1 MCLIMK
7 PVFLSVAVLALVGCS
22 SAQIPFPRGTC
33 SAAKPGI
40 PADIAVQREAALQ
53 NGNEFRR
60 RHGAQPLTV
69 DPTLEAEAQKFAE
82 LLASKHAF
90 IRGPRPGQNLIGIPC
105 DSGSKLYPSD
115 PSIPSAVSKWYGNS
129 RPYCVNPATAYVP
142 VGAPLGHFPTMV
154 WKASEKVGYGAAVAE
169 NGLMVI
175 VARYFPEAT
184 ADPAAVQ
191 KNVQCE
197 RIP

>member
-1 MCLIMK
+1 MNSVL
-7 PVFLSVAVLALVGCS
+7 LSVAVLALVGWN

-60 RHGAQPLTV
+60 RHGAKPLTV
-69 DPTLEAEAQKFAE
+69 DSTLEAEAQKYAE
-82 LLASKHAF
+82 LLASRRTF
-90 IRGPRPGQNLIGIPC
+90 VRGPQPGQNLIGIPC
-105 DSGSKLYPSD
+105 DNGSKLYPSD
-115 PSIPSAVSKWYGNS
+115 PSIPSANVHWYGDFP
-129 RPYCVNPATAYVP
+129 PYCHNPATAYVP
-142 VGAPLGHFPTMV
+142 VGAPLGNFATMV
-154 WKASEKVGYGAAVAE
+154 WKASEKVGYGAAVAS
-169 NGLMVI
+169 NGLIII